1 MATDNFGNQIPANP
15 MTPEIYQASLPDI
28 VRTTMQPLAGTPD
41 AWPAAIKLS
50 LQGYVIDKAIQVY
63 GWNPVLVMSM
73 RIALGLKFV
82 QSIAAEPLPGKI
94 KVSLDAADYPAV
106 DIPPAPPNVTDM
118 VGTIVVNNQIV
129 PNLLWTMDNVS
140 YFAPGPGCY
149 GPHGVKVQTGQ
160 QFVQDGVTYTALV
173 KVGPLG
179 LPQVFMTTT
188 AAA

>member
-1 MATDNFGNQIPANP
+1 MAVDNWGNQIPANP
-15 MTPEIYQASLPDI
+15 MTPEIYWAAQPDI
-28 VRTTMQPLAGTPD
+28 VRTTMQPLGGGPD

-50 LQGYVIDKAIQVY
+50 MEGYVIDKAIMVY
-63 GWNPVLVMSM
+63 GWSAPLVMAM
-73 RIALGLKFV
+73 RMSLGFKFV

-94 KVSLDAADYPAV
+94 KVSLDANDYPAV
-106 DIPPAPPNVTDM
+106 DVPPAPPNVTDM
-118 VGTIVVNNQIV
+118 VGTIVVNNQLV

-140 YFAPGPGCY
+140 YFAPGPACY
-149 GPHGVKVQTGQ
+149 GPHGVIVQTGQ
-160 QFVQDGVTYTALV
+160 QYVQDGVTYTALV